1 VDANIFW
8 GKKMIKK
15 IGLTALA
22 AVFVLGMV
30 STAQA
35 CGMGKGKK
43 QTTATNDAPLQT
55 PIPTDKKKSS

>member
-1 VDANIFW
+1 
-8 GKKMIKK
+8 MIKK